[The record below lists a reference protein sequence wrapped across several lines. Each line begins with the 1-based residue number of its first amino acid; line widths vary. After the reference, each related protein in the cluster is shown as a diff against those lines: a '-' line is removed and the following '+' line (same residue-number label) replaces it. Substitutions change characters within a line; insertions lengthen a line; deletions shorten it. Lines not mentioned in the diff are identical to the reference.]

1 MADSTPDMGAS
12 AKSAFTRTASGLV
25 REMSIWDTALFGLLS
40 TGGVYSFVYLYP
52 FPQAFS
58 PGVSVPWVILL
69 TLALGVIV
77 YFAYAGLGSAMPRA
91 GGDYVYETRTVN
103 RIIGF
108 AVPWGSNIVFWL
120 VFPATGAYVINSL
133 GLQPIFNAFGLESWA
148 SWLATP
154 TGGFLFA
161 VVVIVTEWYL
171 ATGGLRVFR
180 FAQRYFMVP
189 CYIIGGGAILAVFL
203 FKWGINFEHAFNSYN
218 AAYHVTYAG
227 VKAAA
232 LKAGYAPTGFNLK
245 NTLIWI
251 VVLAGT
257 IPFSMFAAQG
267 MLGEVKDAS
276 NFGRLFRAFLLP
288 GALMGI
294 GMLLIPWLMLQR
306 VASVEFLNQFA
317 TAYVN
322 GTVTVPYSPNINI
335 YVQMLAP
342 SKWIVLLVSIGFIGG
357 GFGISSTVIMN
368 SARVLMAMSLDGL
381 LPAFLNKVSAR
392 LFTPVRAL
400 TIYMCV
406 AIPIAA
412 WFNYGNQSVVL
423 AILAGGMVSATLVVG
438 FSCLG
443 AGLFPFTAPEIYEG
457 APVRP
462 MTLGRIP
469 VITLFGGAGAACI
482 AVLIY
487 WAVTESALGLTS
499 TAGRAALI
507 GAYGSGFVIYFLW
520 GWYERSRGV
529 DTSLTTREVPPE

>member
-1 MADSTPDMGAS
+1 VADSTPDMGAS